1 MSVNNSY
8 KCNMDMLRKMI
19 EKRIATFVI
28 LREREPNSREIK
40 IMAKEIREDNKVVCP
55 VTDEQF
61 KTILYGYE
69 RGVDNEW

>member
-8 KCNMDMLRKMI
+8 KLNMDMLRKMI
-19 EKRIATFVI
+19 ETKIATFVI

-40 IMAKEIREDNKVVCP
+40 IMAKEIREDNKVICP

-61 KTILYGYE
+61 NEILYGAE
-69 RGVDNEW
+69 K